1 MTGVVTV
8 LAVCFFVLLL
18 MGMPLAFVMGITAMV
33 VVLFKGN
40 IPLTIIPQRMI
51 IGSESFAL
59 MAIPFFILAGNL
71 MNTGGVTKRIVSF
84 ANVLMGRLQGGL
96 ALADVAASMIFAGVT
111 GSAVADATGV
121 GSVLI
126 PAMKKEGYDADF
138 AAGLTAAASV
148 CGPLIPPSIP
158 MVVYAILAEV
168 SIGAMFL
175 AGAIPGFMLGFG
187 LMGLAYYYSV
197 KRNYPRYGR
206 SNLRQI
212 WREFLRAFLALIMPG
227 IILGGIFS
235 GVFTV
240 TESAAVAVVYSLI
253 LSVFVYRELTLK
265 DIMPILKQSAVDTA
279 VVMFIIAVAALFG
292 WMMAMT
298 RLPQL
303 VTKWMFS
310 MQLSALALL
319 MVLNVFLLIV
329 GCFMEAIS
337 AMIILIPLLLVP
349 SQALGI
355 DRIHLGAIIVFNL
368 MLGLLTPP
376 VGLCLYITGRIADI
390 SLERV
395 SKAAFP
401 FLLVGIAVLILI
413 TVFPALTV
421 WLPRVW
427 LH

>member
-1 MTGVVTV
+1 MTGVVTI
-8 LAVCFFVLLL
+8 LALSFFGLLL
-18 MGMPLAFVMGITAMV
+18 LGMPLAFVLGLTSLV
-33 VVLFKGN
+33 VFLFQGN
-40 IPLTIIPQRMI
+40 IPLDIIPQRMI
-51 IGSESFAL
+51 LGSESFAL
-59 MAIPFFILAGNL
+59 MAVPFFILAGNL
-71 MNTGGVTKRIVSF
+71 MNTGGITKRIVIF
-84 ANVLMGRLQGGL
+84 ANVLMGRLRGGL
-96 ALADVAASMIFAGVT
+96 ALADVAASMIFAGVS

-126 PAMKKEGYDADF
+126 PAMKKEGYHADF

-158 MVVYAILAEV
+158 MVVYGIIAEV

-197 KRNYPRYGR
+197 KRDYPRYGT
-206 SNLRQI
+206 SSLRQI
-212 WREFLRAFLALIMPG
+212 WREFLRASLALIMPG

-235 GVFTV
+235 GIFTV
-240 TESAAVAVVYSLI
+240 TESAAVAVVYSLM
-253 LSVFVYRELTLK
+253 LSVFIYKEIHLG
-265 DIMPILKQSAVDTA
+265 DILPILKQSAIDTA

-292 WMMAMT
+292 WMMAIT

-303 VTKWMFS
+303 VTQWMFS
-310 MQLSALALL
+310 LHLGALAML
-319 MVLNVFLLIV
+319 MILNVFLLIV

-349 SQALGI
+349 CQALGI
-355 DRIHLGAIIVFNL
+355 DRIHLGAVIVFNL

-376 VGLCLYITGRIADI
+376 VGLCLYITGRIADV
-390 SLERV
+390 SLEEV

-401 FLLVGIAVLILI
+401 FLLVGIGVLILI
-413 TVFPALTV
+413 TIFPALTV
-421 WLPRVW
+421 WLPRAW
-427 LH
+427 LG